1 MELSCHT
8 LSEICFSFRF
18 LGPFLER
25 AFVSLDFRRKC
36 VKAFPFM
43 KKISDKTAGNWDF
56 RVRGWCC
63 YAVMFISFCLLNK
76 FVFSAG
82 PSSNGII
89 QMNLARLGDLKVWK
103 NNLNLTLEHQSYI
116 IKRESTTWAK
126 LLSFSSHTYPHPV
139 LWFKCKLRVSLHDCT
154 ALHWFLMMKWGYWWT
169 HTRTQPFIDKDS

>member
-139 LWFKCKLRVSLHDCT
+139 LWFKCKLRVSLHNST
-154 ALHWFLMMKWGYWWT
+154 ALVHFNDEMRLLMDT
-169 HTRTQPFIDKDS
+169 HTDTAFYR